1 MSKASGG
8 KQPCEDAVHG
18 SEWQCRRQNNE
29 IDDLIN
35 SHHPGGRAVA
45 RSEHWRDGRGSTG
58 ANDTMAATQ
67 KRNFADTANHD
78 GVQQSWTS
86 SSDGICTEWREETQ
100 GKYQEERPQL
110 DEHSQEQKPDAFRPR
125 PGVQHLAGPKEGD
138 RRVAN
143 MCTEHWAS

>member
-1 MSKASGG
+1 
-8 KQPCEDAVHG
+8 
-18 SEWQCRRQNNE
+18 
-29 IDDLIN
+29 
-35 SHHPGGRAVA
+35 
-45 RSEHWRDGRGSTG
+45 
-58 ANDTMAATQ
+58 MAATQ

-125 PGVQHLAGPKEGD
+125 PGVQYLADPKEGD

-143 MCTEHWAS
+143 MCTEH